1 MRYEIFERLG
11 EIQYLILR
19 HLFHPGQIDIN
30 CSSKH
35 LVPRK
40 VDPKVDLKEE
50 KKEDP
55 KTDPKTDFMEDSK
68 EDPKEDPKEDHK
80 EDPKEGVCRYAWVCT
95 GMLWC
100 VWA

>member
-19 HLFHPGQIDIN
+19 HLFHPGQIEIN

-40 VDPKVDLKEE
+40 VDPK
-50 KKEDP
+50 
-55 KTDPKTDFMEDSK
+55 
-68 EDPKEDPKEDHK
+68 EDPKEDHN